1 MAGGTAFLFLCSL
14 VVEESS
20 LACNVADDTFQ
31 SGGVWSSI
39 LDNNVPT
46 KLDWESLNEKLDLYE
61 GSH

>member
-31 SGGVWSSI
+31 SGGIWSSI

-46 KLDWESLNEKLDLYE
+46 KLDWESLNENLDLY
-61 GSH
+61 